1 MAASSIRKNV
11 GRIIFIVIILLLACV
26 SFAFAEDIFAAGEQN
41 LRDHGL
47 ILEDVISEYS
57 EFGNSGNGFSGFWL
71 PYRQDNKPSF
81 HLFDVTGDGCVDL
94 VTGRMFGSGMV
105 RREVVVM
112 DPLSHEIYVLDGYN
126 YDYSVTDVTS
136 DRITVEES
144 GPNGY
149 NEPITKTPGTIKL
162 EDGQLVFVPDEKET

>member
-47 ILEDVISEYS
+47 VLEDVISEYS

-71 PYRQDNKPSF
+71 PYLQDNKPAF

-105 RREVVVM
+105 RHEVVVM
-112 DPLSHEIYVLDGYN
+112 DPLSHEIYILDGYD
-126 YDYSVTDVTS
+126 YDYGVTDVTA
-136 DRITVEES
+136 DRLTVEKS

-149 NEPITKTPGTIKL
+149 NKPITKTLGTIKL
-162 EDGQLVFVPDEKET
+162 EDGLLVFVPDEKQM

>member
-1 MAASSIRKNV
+1 MAASSIQKNV

-41 LRDHGL
+41 LKDHGL
-47 ILEDVISEYS
+47 VLEDVISEYS

-136 DRITVEES
+136 DRITVEKS

-149 NEPITKTPGTIKL
+149 NEPITKTLGTIRL
-162 EDGQLVFVPDEKET
+162 EDGLLVFVPDEK